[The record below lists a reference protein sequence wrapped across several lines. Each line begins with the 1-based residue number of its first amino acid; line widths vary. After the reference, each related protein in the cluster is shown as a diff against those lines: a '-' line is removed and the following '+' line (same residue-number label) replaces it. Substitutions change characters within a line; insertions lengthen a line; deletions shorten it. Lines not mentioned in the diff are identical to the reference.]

1 MIIYG
6 LVILVALSV
15 IAGLLYFGVLD
26 IGNYLPESCDL
37 GGTGDLKCEEFSF
50 DGTNL
55 QVGLR
60 NIGQKQIES
69 LSGSATD
76 NDQIHFKTGTL
87 SATGSVG
94 GIAIAPSN
102 TLAPGQIALIS
113 MTTTGSKPGKVL
125 NARLDIVYKYKD
137 GAVTQTAVGDLRVKA
152 AD

>member
-50 DGTNL
+50 AGGVL

-60 NIGQKQIES
+60 NTGQKQIQ
-69 LSGSATD
+69 LLTGTATD
-76 NDQIHFKTGTL
+76 KDGIHFSDETASSTGTVDGNVI
-87 SATGSVG
+87 SGT
-94 GIAIAPSN
+94 N
-102 TLAPGQIALIS
+102 TLAPGGIALVQWN
-113 MTTTGSKPGKVL
+113 TASKPGKVL
-125 NARLDIVYKYKD
+125 NARLDITYMYKD

-152 AD
+152 AN